1 MGTPIEVLMQSLIPN
16 RTPPGGVVR
25 SVGVLPTIAPQAV
38 APSAAPAAP
47 VQPTLSPTA
56 KYIQDMQALMSG
68 GIGPLSTGEKIS
80 ALGQVLQAAGSRGA
94 SDPAAVLQNVRK
106 QQMDKLNAQYQIAQ
120 LQQAQQREAQ
130 QRAAIEKYKVALEPD
145 EINAL
150 EGLPLEKQADKIA
163 DIAFRQDQV
172 QQIKRADD
180 GQTYILF
187 ASGKSKPAGFN
198 LPKDYEKIDTGNGF
212 KFVNKDDPTEFL
224 KDASGKDLF
233 IPQQMSAFQRES
245 LNLRAREIAR
255 ADARTRTG
263 AGSPSLPQPTV
274 RVINGKSTY
283 VQWDKNALRP
293 DGKRGAYVPFTQPG
307 LSTPT
312 KGDIDASQIGGVLR
326 GLLVGAGNIE

>member
-1 MGTPIEVLMQSLIPN
+1 MGTPIEVLMQSLVPN

-25 SVGVLPTIAPQAV
+25 SVGAMPSIVQAGVMPQ
-38 APSAAPAAP
+38 AAPAAP

-106 QQMDKLNAQYQIAQ
+106 QQMEKLNAQYQIAQ
-120 LQQAQQREAQ
+120 LQKSQQQELA
-130 QRAAIEKYKVALEPD
+130 QRAAIEKYKIALDAD

-150 EGLPLEKQADKIA
+150 DGLPLEKQAEKISE
-163 DIAFRQDQV
+163 IAFRQDQV

-233 IPQQMSAFQRES
+233 IPQQMNAFQRES
-245 LNLRAREIAR
+245 LNLRAQEVANAR
-255 ADARTRTG
+255 ARGNSEA
-263 AGSPSLPQPTV
+263 APSYQILNTTEGYV
-274 RVINGKSTY
+274 GINRKNLKQQVPLGLKAPKPGGQGVSEETTKEIERRM
-283 VQWDKNALRP
+283 DKQR
-293 DGKRGAYVPFTQPG
+293 
-307 LSTPT
+307 
-312 KGDIDASQIGGVLR
+312 
-326 GLLVGAGNIE
+326 

>member
-1 MGTPIEVLMQSLIPN
+1 MSSPMEILKQSLIPN

-25 SVGVLPTIAPQAV
+25 SVGAMPIV
-38 APSAAPAAP
+38 APASAMPQVAPAAAA
-47 VQPTLSPTA
+47 QPQLSPTA
-56 KYIQDMQALMSG
+56 KYIADMQALMSG

-94 SDPAAVLQNVRK
+94 ADPAAVIQNVRQ
-106 QQMDKLNAQYQIAQ
+106 QQMQKLNAQYQIAQ
-120 LQQAQQREAQ
+120 LQQSQQREAQ

-150 EGLPLEKQADKIA
+150 EGLPLEKQAEKISE
-163 DIAFRQDQV
+163 IAFRQDQV

-224 KDASGKDLF
+224 KDASGADLF
-233 IPQQMSAFQRES
+233 IPQQMNAFQRES
-245 LNLRAREIAR
+245 LNLRSREIAK
-255 ADARTRTG
+255 ADARARQG
-263 AGSPSLPQPTV
+263 GSSSSLPQPTV
-274 RVINGKSTY
+274 KIVNGKPTY
-283 VQWDKNALRP
+283 VQWSKTQQ
-293 DGKRGAYVPFTQPG
+293 KYVPFSQAG
-307 LSTPT
+307 LTPPT
-312 KGDIDASQIGGVLR
+312 KGDLQAASLGPVLQ
-326 GLLVGAGNIE
+326 GLLAGAGNIE

>member
-1 MGTPIEVLMQSLIPN
+1 MSIQSLLQSLIPN

-25 SVGVLPTIAPQAV
+25 SVGAMPSV
-38 APSAAPAAP
+38 APVGVMPSAAAPAAP
-47 VQPTLSPTA
+47 ELSPTA

-68 GIGPLSTGEKIS
+68 GIGPLSTGQKI
-80 ALGQVLQAAGSRGA
+80 AAVGQVLQAAGSRGA

-120 LQQAQQREAQ
+120 LQQAQQEAAR
-130 QRAAIEKYKVALEPD
+130 QRASIEKYKVALEPD

-150 EGLPLEKQADKIA
+150 EGLPLEKQAEKISE
-163 DIAFRQDQV
+163 IAFRQDQV

-233 IPQQMSAFQRES
+233 IPQQMNAFQRES
-245 LNLRAREIAR
+245 LGLRRQEITK
-255 ADARTRTG
+255 ADARARTG
-263 AGSPSLPQPTV
+263 GVDYLPKPT
-274 RVINGKSTY
+274 IGTIDGKATY
-283 VQWDKNALRP
+283 VQWDKKKQKL
-293 DGKRGAYVPFTQPG
+293 VPFKQPG
-307 LSTPT
+307 LTPPT
-312 KGDIDASQIGGVLR
+312 KGDISAGQLE
-326 GLLVGAGNIE
+326 GLLQGILANSVNVE